1 MASTSEVGHAKN
13 VANFQQLITICTGY
27 ALAYNP
33 VVIAIKLPA
42 LTAQYTNADNL
53 IDNVEVASKNYH
65 SAVGLRQGEFELLKQ
80 FATRLVNAYIGV
92 FPTKQNI
99 ANAKSINAKI
109 QGLKLKKVKEI
120 KPIILTEVEAG
131 KTIAPPIV
139 DTPKDISASQQSYDQ
154 LIEHFSKL
162 VTLLSADP
170 LFLPNEVPL
179 QSASLNAKLIALK
192 TANTNL
198 GIAYT
203 AVTNTRIARDHALYD
218 ETTGLCDTA
227 QIVKAYVVSVFGASS
242 PEFKMLDKIRF
253 KNQKKKKK

>member
-1 MASTSEVGHAKN
+1 MATFSEVGHAKN
-13 VANFQQLITICTGY
+13 VANFEDLITVCTGY
-27 ALAYNP
+27 GVAYNP
-33 VVIAIKLPA
+33 VVTAIKIPA

-53 IDNVEVASKNYH
+53 IDNVEVAAKNYH
-65 SAVGLRQGEFELLKQ
+65 TAVGLRQAEFEPLKQ
-80 FATRLVNAYIGV
+80 FATQLVNAYIGV
-92 FPTKQNI
+92 LPTKQNI
-99 ANAKSINAKI
+99 ANAKTINAKI
-109 QGLKLKKVKEI
+109 QGQKLKKVKEI
-120 KPIILTEVEAG
+120 KLPTSTGPSTE
-131 KTIAPPIV
+131 KIIAPPIV
-139 DTPKDISASQQSYDQ
+139 ETPKDISASQQSYDQ
-154 LIEHFSKL
+154 LVEHFSKL

-192 TANTNL
+192 TSNTNF

-227 QIVKAYVVSVFGASS
+227 QIVKSYVVSVFKASS